1 MLQTHLNSLLC
12 GFKIPMPDVCNPRFT
27 AVHVLYLHLIF
38 AVELRKLGFE
48 VSIDKGYDLFRSLR
62 GDEAGKIDKT

>member
-1 MLQTHLNSLLC
+1 
-12 GFKIPMPDVCNPRFT
+12 MPDVCNPRFT